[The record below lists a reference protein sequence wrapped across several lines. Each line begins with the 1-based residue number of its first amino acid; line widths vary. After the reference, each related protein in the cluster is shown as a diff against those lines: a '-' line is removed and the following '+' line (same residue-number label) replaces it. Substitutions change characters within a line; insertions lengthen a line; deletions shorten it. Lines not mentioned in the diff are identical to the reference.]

1 MKLTTDEAQSLR
13 YPDIRI
19 AREAAVWETHVG
31 PLNSFVRQIRQQR
44 GAGKNVPYFDPADGG
59 VNARCLFL
67 LEAPGPQAVESGF
80 VSRNNPDPTAGNFFE
95 LNKRAGLARESTVTW
110 NVVPWY
116 IGSGGRI
123 RPASAADIR
132 SAEPYLTRLLG
143 LLPNLSVI
151 VLVGR
156 KAQRARG
163 FVSDIATTP
172 MVLEMPHPG
181 PRVFNTR
188 PDARRAM
195 LQTLRKAARL
205 VSTSREADA

>member
-1 MKLTTDEAQSLR
+1 MQLVNDRAQSLR
-13 YPDIRI
+13 EPDVRL

-31 PLNSFVRQIRQQR
+31 PLNSFVHQIRQQR
-44 GAGKNVPYFDPADGG
+44 GVGKKVPYFDPADGG
-59 VNARCLFL
+59 LNARCLFL
-67 LEAPGPQAVESGF
+67 LEAPGPKAVESGF
-80 VSRNNPDPTAGNFFE
+80 VSRNNPDPTASNFFD
-95 LNKRAGLARESTVTW
+95 LNKRAGLPREDTVTW
-110 NVVPWY
+110 NIVPWY

-123 RPASAADIR
+123 RPASAADIS

-163 FVSDIATTP
+163 FVSGIATIPTI
-172 MVLEMPHPG
+172 LEMPHPG

-205 VSTSREADA
+205 VSRPREADA

>member
-1 MKLTTDEAQSLR
+1 MQLATDQAQSLR
-13 YPDIRI
+13 DPDVRI

-31 PLNSFVRQIRQQR
+31 PLNSFARQIRQQTGVGR
-44 GAGKNVPYFDPADGG
+44 KVPYFDPADGG
-59 VNARCLFL
+59 LNARCLFL
-67 LEAPGPQAVESGF
+67 LEAPGAKAVESGF
-80 VSRNNPDPTAGNFFE
+80 VSRNNPDPTASNFFE
-95 LNKRAGLARESTVTW
+95 FNKLAGLPRENTVIW

-116 IGSGGRI
+116 IGSEGRI

-156 KAQRARG
+156 KAQRVRR
-163 FVSDIATTP
+163 FVSSIATGSI
-172 MVLEMPHPG
+172 VLEMPHPG
-181 PRVFNTR
+181 PKVFNTR

-205 VSTSREADA
+205 ASTPREADA